1 MSHFTGISVK
11 RQHYREMTP
20 SLKFRKYRY
29 LIFTTLV
36 TLFSQIRSQPWP
48 IPAPNFPRMRKI
60 EFGFFDAGGGH
71 RAAAT
76 ALQTVI
82 QAQRRPVE
90 PVLTNL
96 QDLMEPLDILKRYGG
111 IRIQDF
117 YNSMLR
123 TGWTLGAT
131 QLMKVLQFAIRVYHR
146 PTVRLLVAHWRE
158 TNPDM
163 LVSVVPHFNRALGES
178 FTKTFPERPFVTI
191 LTDIADYPPHFWIER
206 QKQYFICGSERAV
219 EQARAMGHPAER
231 VFQTS
236 GLILNPR
243 FYQPATEDRV
253 AGRQRLGLSADLP
266 TGLLLF
272 GGHGSEVMLE
282 IAERLDRSPLGLQ
295 LIFICGKSEK
305 LAAALRARNWRMPH
319 FVEGFTTEVNH
330 YMHLADF
337 FVGKPGPGSISE
349 ALAMHLP
356 VIVECNAWT
365 LPQERYNAD
374 WVLEKQFGEV
384 LSSFTKIVPAVARMI
399 EPANLARYRTST
411 ASLNNRAVFE
421 IPDILEKILE
431 RSRQVKTP
439 AQDALL
445 AQRA

>member
-1 MSHFTGISVK
+1 
-11 RQHYREMTP
+11 
-20 SLKFRKYRY
+20 
-29 LIFTTLV
+29 
-36 TLFSQIRSQPWP
+36 
-48 IPAPNFPRMRKI
+48 MRKI

-76 ALQTVI
+76 ALQMVI
-82 QAQRRPVE
+82 QAHRRPLV
-90 PVLTNL
+90 PLLTNL
-96 QDLMEPLDILKRYGG
+96 QDLMEPLDILKRYAG

-131 QLMKVLQFAIRVYHR
+131 QLMKVLQFTIRAYHR
-146 PTVRLLVAHWRE
+146 PIVRLLAAHWKE

-178 FTKTFPERPFVTI
+178 FAKAFPERPFVTV

-219 EQARAMGHPAER
+219 AQARELGHPPER
-231 VFQTS
+231 IFRTS
-236 GLILNPR
+236 GMILNPT
-243 FYQPATEDRV
+243 FYEPATEDCV
-253 AGRQRLGLSADLP
+253 AGRQRLRLAPDLP

-282 IAERLDRSPLGLQ
+282 IAERLDRSPLQLQ

-305 LAAALRARNWRMPH
+305 LAAALRGRRWRMPH
-319 FVEGFTTEVNH
+319 FVEGFTSEVNE
-330 YMHLADF
+330 YMRLADF
-337 FVGKPGPGSISE
+337 FIGKPGPGSISE

-365 LPQERYNAD
+365 LPQERYNAE

-384 LSSFTKIVPAVARMI
+384 LTSFKNIAPAVARMI
-399 EPANLARYRTST
+399 EPANLARYRENISK
-411 ASLNNRAVFE
+411 LENRAVFE
-421 IPDILEKILE
+421 IPGILEEILD
-431 RSRQVKTP
+431 RSSDMKGQSNR
-439 AQDALL
+439 ALL